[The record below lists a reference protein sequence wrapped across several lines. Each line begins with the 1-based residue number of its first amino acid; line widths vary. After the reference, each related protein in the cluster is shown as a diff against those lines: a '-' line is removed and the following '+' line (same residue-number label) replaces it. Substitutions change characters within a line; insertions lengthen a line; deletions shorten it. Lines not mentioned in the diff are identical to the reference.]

1 MGVNL
6 SALPINLIKSIPAK
20 NRPLYT
26 DKLQINSLAKLIMH
40 LPRRYEDRSQ
50 AFVLADI
57 TPGTKCKI
65 NVTVHNKFVRNS
77 GKRMMLILDCEDEAG
92 ERINVTFYN
101 QAYYFDQV
109 INTGN
114 TYCFFGTVNFG
125 KRPGEGF
132 SMAHPEL
139 VQHQE
144 EPEENTELQLTPI
157 YSTTKG
163 LTQAALRKAINE
175 ALQVVS
181 SQYNFEDL
189 TPPQGYP
196 LIPYVNHFGTIE
208 EHIDINKINTFESLI
223 NLHNPPVNFNTL
235 DIKERRSPWLLRLIC
250 EELLA
255 KQLTLIDSKF
265 QVKKQQ
271 SRAMPERSPLIDQ
284 ILDSLPFGLTN
295 AQLGAFEDIL
305 NDLKFDAPML
315 RLVQGDV
322 GSGKTMVAILA
333 AAQVVGSGY
342 QVAVMAPTEILASQL
357 ADSFREVFE
366 PLGIGVGLVT
376 GKLRTSEKNALAM
389 DVLLGAV
396 SIVVGTHAV
405 YSDWLSYKNLGMVII
420 DEQHRFG
427 VEQRLQVSNK
437 QQKFKIHTLM
447 MSATPA
453 PRSLAMSI
461 YADLDLSV
469 IDELPPGRKPVSTHI
484 ITDQL
489 RKNLINRCR
498 AQISQNNR
506 QVYWVCV
513 LIEENENLNANSANE
528 TFQLLQEEMP
538 EVRMGLLHGKMKEDE
553 KDAIMQLFKA
563 HELDLLVATTVI
575 EVGVNVPNASIMV
588 IENPERLGLS
598 QIHQLRG
605 RVGRGTVDS
614 FCMLVVSN
622 KASKSSQERLQIFT
636 ETNDGFL
643 IAEEDMKKRGTGD
656 IMGTK
661 QSGEMEF
668 MIYNFDTDGHLL
680 EYITPLATDIYLQNP
695 ELATKLIE
703 RWFGAKTKFAA
714 I

>member
-6 SALPINLIKSIPAK
+6 STLPINLIKSIPTK
-20 NRPLYT
+20 NRTLYT
-26 DKLQINSLAKLIMH
+26 EKLQINNLAKLIMH

-50 AFVLADI
+50 TFLLADI
-57 TPGTKCKI
+57 SPGTKCKI
-65 NVTVHNKFVRNS
+65 NVNVINKFVRNS
-77 GKRMMLILDCEDEAG
+77 GKRIMLILDCEDEAG
-92 ERINVTFYN
+92 ERINITFYN
-101 QAYYFDQV
+101 QAFYFDQI

-114 TYCFFGTVNFG
+114 SYCFFGTVNFG

-139 VQHQE
+139 VPFKE
-144 EPEENTELQLTPI
+144 EIETDDELQLTPI

-175 ALQVVS
+175 ALQIITHE
-181 SQYNFEDL
+181 YDFEDL

-196 LIPYVNHFGTIE
+196 LIPYINQFGNIE
-208 EHIDINKINTFESLI
+208 KHIDINKISTFDSLV
-223 NLHNPPVNFNTL
+223 NLHNPPVNLNTL
-235 DIKERRSPWLLRLIC
+235 DIKERRSPWIIRLIC

-265 QVKKQQ
+265 QVKKMQ
-271 SRAMPERSPLIDQ
+271 SRAMPERSPLIDE
-284 ILDSLPFGLTN
+284 IINNLPFGLTT
-295 AQLGAFEDIL
+295 AQLRVIEDIL
-305 NDLKFDAPML
+305 NDLKLDIPML

-357 ADSFREVFE
+357 ADSFREIFE
-366 PLGIGVGLVT
+366 PLGFGVGLIT

-389 DVLLGAV
+389 DVMLGAV
-396 SIVVGTHAV
+396 NIIVGTHAV

-427 VEQRLQVSNK
+427 VEQRLLISNK
-437 QQKFKIHTLM
+437 QHKFKIHTLM

-484 ITDQL
+484 ITDQF

-498 AQISQNNR
+498 VQISENKR

-513 LIEENENLNANSANE
+513 LIEENETLNANSANE

-538 EVRMGLLHGKMKEDE
+538 EVRMGLLHGRMKEDE

-605 RVGRGTVDS
+605 RVGRGSIDS

-622 KASKSSQERLQIFT
+622 KASKSSQDRLRIFT

-668 MIYNFDTDGHLL
+668 MIYNFDSDGYLL
-680 EYITPLATDIYLQNP
+680 KYITPLAIDIYQQYP
-695 ELATKLIE
+695 ELSNKLIE
-703 RWFGAKTKFAA
+703 RWFGSKTKFAT